1 MKTKDMF
8 LTLEA
13 SDLKQFKWWVDS
25 SFNVHWDSKG
35 HSGRSGTLGKGAIIS
50 ASQKQK
56 VNAGSST
63 ESELI
68 AGSDALSDVVWSR
81 YFLLEQ
87 GYSMEPSRLHQDNES
102 TIKLI
107 NNGRRSSKRTKH
119 VNNRFFAVHGKIKEG
134 EIKLNYCPAATM
146 WADGLTKPLQGKM
159 FEDFRNHLLNPGDS
173 TDEGVCCENPNTR
186 ADERRECMD
195 DKHPSGR
202 G

>member
-13 SDLKQFKWWVDS
+13 SNLKQFKCWVDS

-35 HSGRSGTLGKGAIIS
+35 YSGRSGTLGKGGIIS

-56 VNAGSST
+56 INAGSST

-81 YFLLEQ
+81 YFLFEQ
-87 GYSMEPSRLHQDNES
+87 GYSVEPSILHQDNEF
-102 TIKLI
+102 TIKLL

-119 VNNRFFAVHGKIKEG
+119 ENNRLFAVHGKVKEG
-134 EIKLNYCPAATM
+134 EIEVNYCPTATM

-173 TDEGVCCENPNTR
+173 TDE
-186 ADERRECMD
+186 
-195 DKHPSGR
+195 
-202 G
+202 